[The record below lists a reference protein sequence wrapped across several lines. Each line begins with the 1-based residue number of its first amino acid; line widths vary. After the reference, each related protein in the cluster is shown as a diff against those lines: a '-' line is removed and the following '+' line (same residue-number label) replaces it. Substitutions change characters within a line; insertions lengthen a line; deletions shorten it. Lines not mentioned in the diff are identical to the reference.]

1 MAVTQQA
8 VAGMRQLRDNR
19 DENAAPTGLDSLE
32 LVSVM
37 TITPPARRR
46 SYEAPAGSRGS
57 GLGGYEVPSPEPWAV
72 SLSLSRGER
81 ACHPE
86 RRRRE
91 GPAFR
96 ERRATAGPSLARV
109 PRAPLRSAGVRQQ
122 VLRSPACRGHPSFRG
137 RPPAG
142 PSLARVLRGTLG
154 SAVVRQQVLRSRVC
168 RAAPFVP
175 RSSSSRSFARARA
188 ARS

>member
-46 SYEAPAGSRGS
+46 SYEAPAGTRGS

-72 SLSLSRGER
+72 SLSLSRSER

-109 PRAPLRSAGVRQQ
+109 PQ
-122 VLRSPACRGHPSFRG
+122 
-137 RPPAG
+137 
-142 PSLARVLRGTLG
+142 
-154 SAVVRQQVLRSRVC
+154 
-168 RAAPFVP
+168 APFVP
-175 RSSSSRSFARARA
+175 RSSAISAFARARA
-188 ARS
+188 SCQPWTTLLRLFERIGGAVMRWA